1 MSLFSR
7 TLSVIL
13 RLAAL
18 LGLLA
23 LVKPPQVLVTLGP
36 QQTVV
41 TRNNLAGVH
50 TRFIDEAETW
60 KIQRGL
66 SMVREMG
73 APWVV
78 EFFPWAYLEPS
89 KGHYQWQV
97 AERIIEHANRQGLQ
111 VIARLGYVP
120 EWARPAQNEQQTT
133 STYLD
138 RLHYADF
145 AEFAAAF
152 AEHFRG
158 RVNYIVIWNEP
169 NLSGEWG
176 MRPVDPAGYVALL
189 QASYV
194 PIKQANPDVTVLAG
208 ALAPTLEPAGSAQGL
223 DDLLYLQQ
231 MYQALGAMA
240 DEGRTTESGG
250 QRAISNLQSPISDS
264 SIVNR
269 QSSIPPRPYDG
280 WAIHAYGRTDP
291 PEAAPAEDV
300 INYRRA
306 ELEHAIMAQ
315 HGDGDLPVFITEAGW
330 NDNTSWAFG
339 VTPAQRIQY
348 TLGAWDYARVHWPWV
363 RCVAMWVFKLP
374 APAHG
379 YRDNYTFVTPS
390 LEPLPIYDEVKQAL
404 NP

>member
-1 MSLFSR
+1 MPISFSR
-7 TLSVIL
+7 WVTVVL
-13 RLAAL
+13 RMSAL
-18 LGLLA
+18 LGLLT
-23 LVKPPQVLVTLGP
+23 LVQPPQVLVTLGP

-41 TRNNLAGVH
+41 TRNTLAGVH

-73 APWVV
+73 ASWIV

-89 KGHYQWQV
+89 KGNYQWQA
-97 AERIIEHANRQGLQ
+97 AERIIDHADRQGLQ

-120 EWARPAQNEQQTT
+120 AWARPAQDQQQTT
-133 STYLD
+133 FTYLD
-138 RLHYADF
+138 RAHYADF

-158 RVNYIVIWNEP
+158 RVNFIVIWNEP

-189 QASYV
+189 QASYAS
-194 PIKQANPDVTVLAG
+194 IKRANPDVTVLAG

-231 MYQALGAMA
+231 MYQALQTA
-240 DEGRTTESGG
+240 TTDG
-250 QRAISNLQSPISDS
+250 QRPGTNLLASGSNSPIK
-264 SIVNR
+264 NPKPE
-269 QSSIPPRPYDG
+269 IPGRPYDG

-291 PEAAPAEDV
+291 PEAAPAAEV

-306 ELEHAIMAQ
+306 ELEHAVMAQ

-330 NDNTSWAFG
+330 NDDTHWAFG

-348 TLGAWDYARVHWPWV
+348 TLGAWDYARSHWPWV

>member
-1 MSLFSR
+1 
-7 TLSVIL
+7 L
-13 RLAAL
+13 RVAAL

-23 LVKPPQVLVTLGP
+23 LVRPPQVLVTLGP
-36 QQTVV
+36 QQTVL
-41 TRNNLAGVH
+41 TRNPLAGVH

-66 SMVREMG
+66 SMAREMG
-73 APWVV
+73 AAWVV

-89 KGHYQWQV
+89 QGNYQWQV
-97 AERIIEHANRQGLQ
+97 AERIIEHADRQGLQ

-120 EWARPAQNEQQTT
+120 EWARPAQSAQQTT
-133 STYLD
+133 FTYLD
-138 RLHYADF
+138 QAHYADF
-145 AEFAAAF
+145 ARFAAAF

-158 RVNYIVIWNEP
+158 RVHYIVIWNEP

-189 QASYV
+189 RASYT

-223 DDLLYLQQ
+223 DDLLYLQG
-231 MYQALGAMA
+231 MYQALDERRTTD
-240 DEGRTTESGG
+240 DEGAPS
-250 QRAISNLQSPISDS
+250 ISTPQSPISS
-264 SIVNR
+264 
-269 QSSIPPRPYDG
+269 QSSIPSRPYDG
-280 WAIHAYGRTDP
+280 WAIHAYGRTEP
-291 PEAAPAEDV
+291 PEAAPAADV

-306 ELEHAIMAQ
+306 ELEHQIMAQ
-315 HGDGDLPVFITEAGW
+315 HGDGDLPVYITEAGW

-348 TLGAWDYARVHWPWV
+348 TLDAWEYARAHWPWV

-374 APAHG
+374 AEAHG

>member
-1 MSLFSR
+1 MPISFSR
-7 TLSVIL
+7 TLTVVL
-13 RLAAL
+13 RVAVL
-18 LGLLA
+18 LGLLT
-23 LVKPPQVLVTLGP
+23 LVRPPQVLVTLGP

-41 TRNNLAGVH
+41 TRNSLAGVH

-73 APWVV
+73 ASWIV

-89 KGHYQWQV
+89 KGQYQWQA
-97 AERIIEHANRQGLQ
+97 AERIIDHADRQGLQ

-120 EWARPAQNEQQTT
+120 VWARPAQNEQQTT
-133 STYLD
+133 FTYLD
-138 RLHYADF
+138 RSHYADF

-158 RVNYIVIWNEP
+158 RVNFIVIWNEP

-189 QASYV
+189 RASYA

-223 DDLLYLQQ
+223 DDLLYLQE
-231 MYQALGAMA
+231 MYHVL
-240 DEGRTTESGG
+240 ETTTDAG
-250 QRAISNLQSPISDS
+250 QKTVSNLQSPTA
-264 SIVNR
+264 
-269 QSSIPPRPYDG
+269 QSKIANLKPQIPNRPYDG

-291 PEAAPAEDV
+291 PEAAPAADV

-306 ELEHAIMAQ
+306 ELEHAIMTQ

-330 NDNTSWAFG
+330 NDNPYWAFG

-348 TLGAWDYARVHWPWV
+348 TLGAWNYARTHWPWV
-363 RCVAMWVFKLP
+363 RSVAMWVFKLP

>member
-1 MSLFSR
+1 MSLSR
-7 TLSVIL
+7 VLSLIL
-13 RLAAL
+13 RVAAL
-18 LGLLA
+18 LGLLM
-23 LVKPPQVLVTLGP
+23 LVQPPQVLVTLGP

-41 TRNNLAGVH
+41 TRNELAGVH

-66 SMVREMG
+66 SMIREMG

-89 KGHYQWQV
+89 KGNYQWQV
-97 AERIIEHANRQGLQ
+97 AERIIDHANRQGLQ

-120 EWARPAQNEQQTT
+120 DWARPAGDEQQTT
-133 STYLD
+133 FTYLD
-138 RLHYADF
+138 RAHYADF

-152 AEHFRG
+152 AAHFKG

-189 QASYV
+189 QVSYA
-194 PIKQANPDVTVLAG
+194 PIKQANPGVTVLAG

-223 DDLLYLQQ
+223 DDLLYLQG
-231 MYQALGAMA
+231 MYQALGADA
-240 DEGRTTESGG
+240 QG
-250 QRAISNLQSPISDS
+250 QSLTANLQSPTA
-264 SIVNR
+264 
-269 QSSIPPRPYDG
+269 QSKIENPKSKILSRPYDG

-291 PEAAPAEDV
+291 PEATPAADV

-306 ELEHAIMAQ
+306 ELEHDVMEQ

-330 NDNTSWAFG
+330 NDDVNWAFG

-348 TLGAWDYARVHWPWV
+348 TLGAWDYAQAHWPWV